1 MEDTLYYCTCTTTV
15 LVMRNRIGR
24 QTSYYT
30 ESLALWQPV
39 MGARNLDSPMSK
51 CHMEKTRQCYTICFC
66 FGCMHGWIFLRP
78 GKMHVPRGLS
88 WAHYSYCT
96 EVAEAAGDVRS
107 FLSNRRPHL
116 HQIHPSSFL
125 ASLTKPRSLPR
136 PPGPASPLPRS
147 RPLLQQQQG
156 RKETGSDVPLAIFC
170 IVARPQAQVGP
181 RRMNG

>member
-116 HQIHPSSFL
+116 HQSAVSLQVSPSQGHCLVRLGLRARCRARALYCNSSNVKRKPDPMCRLQSF
-125 ASLTKPRSLPR
+125 A
-136 PPGPASPLPRS
+136 
-147 RPLLQQQQG
+147 
-156 RKETGSDVPLAIFC
+156 
-170 IVARPQAQVGP
+170 
-181 RRMNG
+181 